1 MQARTSFKLSLY
13 TILFDISTL
22 GFASHLLFI
31 RQRFFRYI
39 SLFTCCSALCGCM
52 VKPIDTNIVIDR
64 AGIITRHYSVDNSK
78 TYNVLVLGSEKNH
91 FFEFINYQSD
101 EQKYRNFMTEF
112 EQKIK
117 NYSLIFF
124 TKPSAVALTSNCDAI
139 LSYKLFLVRNEL
151 GEGQAT
157 RLENKYKA
165 TNHKEFLIVEFKLYG
180 KALKGEISQYENL
193 KPLKTPI
200 KATITHDPQKLSMV
214 GEVIMLITVPIWIF
228 GLKV

>member
-31 RQRFFRYI
+31 RQRFLRYI

-52 VKPIDTNIVIDR
+52 VKPIDTNIVIDQ

-101 EQKYRNFMTEF
+101 EQRYRNFMTEF
-112 EQKIK
+112 EPKIK
-117 NYSLIFF
+117 NYSLIFL
-124 TKPSAVALTSNCDAI
+124 TEPSRLAHTSNYDAI

-151 GEGQAT
+151 NEEQAT
-157 RLENKYKA
+157 RLKNEYKA
-165 TNHKEFLIVEFKLYG
+165 TEHKEFFVVEFNLYG
-180 KALKGEISQYENL
+180 EAFNGKSEQYANL

-200 KATITHDPQKLSMV
+200 KATITHDSRKLSAF
-214 GEVIMLITVPIWIF
+214 GEIIMLMTAPIWIF
-228 GLKV
+228 GLKI